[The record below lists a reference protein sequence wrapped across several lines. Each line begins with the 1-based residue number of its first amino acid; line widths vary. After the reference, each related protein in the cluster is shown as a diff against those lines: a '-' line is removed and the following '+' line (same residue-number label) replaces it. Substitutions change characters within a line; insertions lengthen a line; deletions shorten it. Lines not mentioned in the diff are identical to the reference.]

1 MADFGFTPELV
12 ASGTINPFR
21 MVELSGAFQG
31 SQANAA
37 SDNIVGV
44 TDGSVKS
51 GVPGN
56 TGNSVHAEAG
66 DQISLQ
72 PSNTVQIEA
81 AAAISAGALVTSN
94 ASGLAITGT
103 ANQVCYY
110 IALEA
115 ATAANEIIRCFRI
128 GTRVVP

>member
-1 MADFGFTPELV
+1 MAEFGFTPELV
-12 ASGTINPFR
+12 ASGNIAPFR

-31 SQANAA
+31 AQANAA

-56 TGNSVHAEAG
+56 TGNTLHAEAG
-66 DQISLQ
+66 DPISLQ

-81 AAAISAGALVTSN
+81 SAAITAGALVTSN
-94 ASGLAITGT
+94 GSGLATAGT
-103 ANQVCYY
+103 SGQVCYY

-128 GTRVVP
+128 GTRAVP